1 VPDGNEGDKPKR
13 RSSRVKFA
21 ADAQAPATEPD
32 ESIKVAAAAATDS
45 TK

>member
-1 VPDGNEGDKPKR
+1 MC
-13 RSSRVKFA
+13 SSDLGTIIAYDYGA